1 MTLITEKENDTTYV
15 KRRTQTIELITYLTQ
30 WRTLTKKGKMKSDIQ
45 SAHGVGGPRLGLIYS
60 DESRLVL
67 SI

>member
-1 MTLITEKENDTTYV
+1 MTIITEKENDTTYI

-45 SAHGVGGPRLGLIYS
+45 SAHGVGGFQVGL
-60 DESRLVL
+60 DLFR
-67 SI
+67 